1 MFWKLRMPGRSH
13 RGALPILTPD
23 QERLAQRLRDDV
35 ETLTDRFGPRNEDRY
50 QELLACADWISTV
63 LSEEG
68 HEVRRQGY
76 EVRGKRYENLDVEV
90 PGFDRPE
97 EIVVVGA
104 HYDTVPGSPGA
115 NDNGSGLVAL
125 LELAR
130 RFASRRPRR
139 TLRLVAFVN
148 EEMPHFMSGS
158 MGSQVYARACRR
170 RGDHVTAMVSLE
182 TIGYYRDGAGTQ
194 QYPPPLSLLYPTVGN
209 FLGFVGNLRSN
220 RLLREAVGAFRT
232 HARFPSE
239 GASLPALVP
248 GVSWSDHS
256 SFWSQGYPAIMITD
270 TAPFRYPH
278 YHTSEDTP
286 DKLDYPRLAR
296 VVDGIDA
303 VVTTLTGGVRPWE

>member
-1 MFWKLRMPGRSH
+1 MPGRSH
-13 RGALPILTPD
+13 RGALPALTPE
-23 QERLAQRLRDDV
+23 QELLA
-35 ETLTDRFGPRNEDRY
+35 ETLRSGVEMLAGEIGPRNEHRY
-50 QELLACADWISTV
+50 QELMACADWIASQ
-63 LSEEG
+63 LSQDG
-68 HEVRRQGY
+68 HEVRRQAY
-76 EVRGKRYENLDVEV
+76 EVRGKTYENLEVEIA
-90 PGFDRPE
+90 GFARPE

-115 NDNGSGLVAL
+115 NDNSSGVVAL

-130 RFASRRPRR
+130 RFGSRRSRR

-148 EEMPHFMSGS
+148 EEMPHFMSGA
-158 MGSQVYARACRR
+158 MGSQVYARACRH
-170 RGDHVTAMVSLE
+170 RGDRVTAMISLE
-182 TIGYYRDGAGTQ
+182 TIGYYRQGAGTQ
-194 QYPPPLSLLYPTVGN
+194 QYPPPLSLLYPTEGN

-256 SFWSQGYPAIMITD
+256 SFWSNGYPAIMITD

-278 YHTSEDTP
+278 YHTPEDTP
-286 DKLDYPRLAR
+286 DKLDYPSLAR

-303 VVTTLTGGVRPWE
+303 VVMTVVGGARPWE